1 MQAMD
6 LDTVLRAIEATAIA
20 TEIREGE
27 SSFPWI
33 ESIHVLAIVLVVGSI
48 SIVDLRLLGWASIE
62 RAVRRV
68 TGSVLPVTWIAFAV
82 AAVSGALLFS
92 SNALTYGHNTWF
104 LLKFGFLAA
113 AGVNMLVFQFGIN
126 GSVATWDT
134 MTTPPP
140 SARLAGALSLLFW
153 VAVIT
158 CGRWVGFTLQP
169 GMGG

>member
-1 MQAMD
+1 MD
-6 LDTVLRAIEATAIA
+6 LDTLLRAIEATAIA

-27 SSFPWI
+27 SSFPWM
-33 ESIHVLAIVLVVGSI
+33 ESIHVLAITLVVGSI
-48 SIVDLRLLGWASIE
+48 SIVDLRLLGWASLE
-62 RAVRRV
+62 RAVSRV
-68 TGSVLPVTWIAFAV
+68 TGSVLPITWLAFAV
-82 AAVSGALLFS
+82 AAVSGVLLFS

-126 GSVATWDT
+126 ASVNAWDT
-134 MTTPPP
+134 MSTPPAA
-140 SARLAGALSLLFW
+140 ARLAGALSLLFW
-153 VAVIT
+153 IAVIT

>member
-1 MQAMD
+1 
-6 LDTVLRAIEATAIA
+6 LRSWWPPSPAHC
-20 TEIREGE
+20 
-27 SSFPWI
+27 F
-33 ESIHVLAIVLVVGSI
+33 
-48 SIVDLRLLGWASIE
+48 
-62 RAVRRV
+62 
-68 TGSVLPVTWIAFAV
+68 
-82 AAVSGALLFS
+82 FS

-126 GSVATWDT
+126 GSVATWDNR
-134 MTTPPP
+134 TTPPP

-169 GMGG
+169 GLGG